1 MLCYTEFTKI
11 YIKIR
16 RTMQTPTEIM
26 EVLKLLIFSSDVPKP
41 IYDGA
46 TKTTVSDI
54 SLFLL
59 YLLE

>member
-1 MLCYTEFTKI
+1 
-11 YIKIR
+11 
-16 RTMQTPTEIM
+16 MQTPTEIM